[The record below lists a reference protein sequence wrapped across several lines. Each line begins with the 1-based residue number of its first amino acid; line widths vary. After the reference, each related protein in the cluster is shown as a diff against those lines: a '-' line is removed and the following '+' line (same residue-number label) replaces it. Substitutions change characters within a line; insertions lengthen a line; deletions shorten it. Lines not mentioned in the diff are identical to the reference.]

1 MVAKSELKFVK
12 SLQQKKC
19 RSESGLFVVEG
30 VKSVNELLDSPL
42 KLHSLYATDPTL
54 VRPNVATIGVSQAEL
69 SRMSG
74 LKTPNALLAVFEMPE
89 ANPVDYSG
97 WVLAL
102 DQVRDPGNLGTIIRL
117 CDWFDIRHLVCAHGT
132 VDCYNPKVLQ
142 ATMGSITRVNVV
154 YKDLEAVLAKEGVY
168 AFGAFMEGANMY
180 DTQLP
185 DKGVLV
191 MGNEANGVSAEVE
204 AMIQGKIS
212 IPQYGLQTTESLNVA
227 MATGII
233 LAELKRK
240 LG

>member
-42 KLHSLYATDPTL
+42 KLHSLYATDPAL
-54 VRPNVATIGVSQAEL
+54 IGSNVAAIGVSPAEL
-69 SRMSG
+69 NRMSG
-74 LKTPNALLAVFEMPE
+74 LKNPNALLGVFEIPKAE
-89 ANPVDYSG
+89 PVDYSG

-154 YKDLEAVLAKEGVY
+154 YEDLEAVLTKEGVN
-168 AFGAFMEGANMY
+168 AFGAFMEGANVY

-191 MGNEANGVSAEVE
+191 MGNEANGVGAELE

-212 IPQYGLQTTESLNVA
+212 IPQYGSQTTESLNVA

-240 LG
+240 MG

>member
-42 KLHSLYATDPTL
+42 KLHSLYATDPAL
-54 VRPNVATIGVSQAEL
+54 IGFNVAAIGVSPAEL

-74 LKTPNALLAVFEMPE
+74 LKTPNALLAVFEMPK
-89 ANPVDYSG
+89 AKPVDYSG

-154 YKDLEAVLAKEGVY
+154 YEDLEMVLGKHGTQAY
-168 AFGAFMEGANMY
+168 GAFMTGENLYKAKLSERGI
-180 DTQLP
+180 
-185 DKGVLV
+185 LV

-204 AMIQGKIS
+204 AMIQGKLS
-212 IPQYGLQTTESLNVA
+212 IPQYGAQTTESLNVA